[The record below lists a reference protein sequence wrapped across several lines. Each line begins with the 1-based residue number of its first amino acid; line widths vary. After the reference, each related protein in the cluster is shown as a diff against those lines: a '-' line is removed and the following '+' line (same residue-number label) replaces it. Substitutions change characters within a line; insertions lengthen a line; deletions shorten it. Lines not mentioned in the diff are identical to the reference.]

1 MLHYEYEEL
10 GFGCWSERGVVWKNA
25 RCWCDWF
32 RGFKEGG
39 LEGCACRYDLMVNKD
54 RRSVVWKL
62 LLKYSPTNK
71 ENRETVLQKKRDDYF
86 TMVNTYIEKPTL

>member
-1 MLHYEYEEL
+1 
-10 GFGCWSERGVVWKNA
+10 
-25 RCWCDWF
+25 
-32 RGFKEGG
+32 
-39 LEGCACRYDLMVNKD
+39 MVNKD